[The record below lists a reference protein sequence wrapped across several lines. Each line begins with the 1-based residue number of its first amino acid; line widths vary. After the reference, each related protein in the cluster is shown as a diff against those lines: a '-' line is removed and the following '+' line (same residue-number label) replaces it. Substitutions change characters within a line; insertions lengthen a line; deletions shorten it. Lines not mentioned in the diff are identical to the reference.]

1 MLYGSSNRCLL
12 AAIVVHYASLNQAL
26 QMHLWYILKRV
37 FMLTKV
43 IFLSHLT
50 KTSVKWK
57 HCVFGG
63 RNKALGNSNILWSDL
78 SFLYLLFISP
88 SVSFLWHHR
97 HIFLFDAAV
106 IVCKRRGDNYEMKEV
121 IDLHHFKITNN
132 PTSDKE
138 NRKVCSR
145 ASLKANQTHI
155 EIATFIDERDNILC
169 WFDG

>member
-1 MLYGSSNRCLL
+1 
-12 AAIVVHYASLNQAL
+12 
-26 QMHLWYILKRV
+26 
-37 FMLTKV
+37 MLTKV

-63 RNKALGNSNILWSDL
+63 RNKALGNSNILCADL
-78 SFLYLLFISP
+78 SFFYLLFISP

-138 NRKVCSR
+138 NRKVCVR
-145 ASLKANQTHI
+145 ACVCSLVCVWKRAQKTIVVLSSFNHSHL
-155 EIATFIDERDNILC
+155 NYC
-169 WFDG
+169 WLWGIS